1 MYWKIELRACSWVA
15 KRPPAQPLLLQRGE
29 ERFLGGVVVRAALAA
44 VGLRDPVRAARGAER
59 DRRVLTAAVGVV
71 DDPLAGPTLS
81 DSHLERSGDQRR
93 VGDRAHRPAH
103 DPPREAVQH
112 AGEVQHALAGRDL
125 LHVRAPQLV
134 RAVGLEVALDEIR
147 PDLHP
152 VDAKC
157 AVGVAAA
164 LGGHVRAL
172 DALHAHQPLDPLVVD
187 LTAPTPQLGVHAT
200 GPVGPVA
207 LRVHTTDLLD
217 QRRVGECPL
226 GRRTPRPGVVARTRH
241 AQHPAHHRDVEVALL
256 RVDEPEH
263 RYRTSL
269 PSLAKKAAALFR
281 ISRSCSR
288 TRTRRRSCV
297 SSSFSS
303 EVRPSRRP

>member
-1 MYWKIELRACSWVA
+1 MIPSPGRRCATAISSARATSGA
-15 KRPPAQPLLLQRGE
+15 SATGPIAQPTIRREKQSST
-29 ERFLGGVVVRAALAA
+29 LARCSTPSP
-44 VGLRDPVRAARGAER
+44 VGICFRSEHHNWF
-59 DRRVLTAAVGVV
+59 
-71 DDPLAGPTLS
+71 GP
-81 DSHLERSGDQRR
+81 
-93 VGDRAHRPAH
+93 
-103 DPPREAVQH
+103 
-112 AGEVQHALAGRDL
+112 
-125 LHVRAPQLV
+125 
-134 RAVGLEVALDEIR
+134 VGLEVALDQIR

-152 VDAKC
+152 VDAEC

-164 LGGHVRAL
+164 LGRHVRAL

-187 LTAPTPQLGVHAT
+187 LTALTAQLGVHAT

-207 LRVHTTDLLD
+207 LRVHTADLLD
-217 QRRVGECPL
+217 QRRVGERPL
-226 GRRTPRPGVVARTRH
+226 GRRAPRPGVVARARH

-263 RYRTSL
+263 RYRISL

>member
-1 MYWKIELRACSWVA
+1 MVN
-15 KRPPAQPLLLQRGE
+15 
-29 ERFLGGVVVRAALAA
+29 
-44 VGLRDPVRAARGAER
+44 
-59 DRRVLTAAVGVV
+59 
-71 DDPLAGPTLS
+71 DPLTRPALG
-81 DSHLERSGDQRR
+81 DSHPQRVGDERR
-93 VGDRAHRPAH
+93 VGDRPHRPAH
-103 DPPREAVQH
+103 DPAREAVQH
-112 AGEVQHALAGRDL
+112 AGEVQHTLASRDL
-125 LHVRAPQLV
+125 FHVRAPQLV
-134 RAVGLEVALDEIR
+134 RSGRLEVALDEIR

-152 VDAKC
+152 VDAEC

-164 LGGHVRAL
+164 LGRHVGAL
-172 DALHAHQPLDPLVVD
+172 DALHPHQPLDPLVVD
-187 LTAPTPQLGVHAT
+187 LMALTAQLGVHAT
-200 GPVGPVA
+200 GPVGPVT

-217 QRRVGECPL
+217 QRRVGERPL
-226 GRRTPRPGVVARTRH
+226 RRRAPRPRVVARARH

-263 RYRTSL
+263 HYRISL

-297 SSSFSS
+297 SSSLSS